1 MFSSSD
7 YGTTS
12 WELIVRVD
20 HQYEEEQKEFTL
32 RVSGD
37 LHIGGVMLKLV
48 EQINIAR
55 DWSDFALWWE
65 QKHCWLLK
73 THWTLDKCGI
83 QADAR
88 LLFTPQHKM
97 LRLRLPNMKTV
108 RLRVSFSSVVFK
120 AVSDI
125 CKTLNIRRSEELSL
139 LKPSDDYFKK
149 KKKKEKS
156 NREPIIEDIL
166 NLDNSVTISGSP
178 VSPGLYS
185 KTMTPIYDP
194 VNGTPVSSTITW
206 FSDSPLTEQSCN
218 ILAFSQ
224 PSRSPETL
232 AEMFQPRSLVDKAK
246 LNAGWL
252 DSSRSLMEQGIQED
266 EKLLLRFKYYT
277 FFDLNPKYDAVR
289 INQLYEQAR
298 WSILLEEI
306 DCTEEE
312 MLIFAA
318 LQYHISKLSL
328 SAETMD
334 FTNESEV
341 DEVEA
346 ALSNL
351 EVTLEGGKSEN
362 ILEDITDIPK
372 LADNLRLFRSKKL
385 TLKTFKQYWFV
396 FKDTSIAYF
405 KNQDLEQGEPL
416 ERLYLRGCEVV
427 PDVNVS
433 GRKFG
438 IKLLIP
444 VADGMNEV
452 YLRCDNEN
460 QYARWMAACVLAS
473 KGKTMAD
480 SSYWPE
486 VNNILSFLKMKNR
499 NTSSQAPS
507 DPECMDMKPE
517 CFVSPR
523 CAKKYKSKQLAARI
537 LEAHQNVAQMSL
549 VEAKLRFIQAWQSLP
564 EFGLTYYIVRF
575 KGSKK
580 DDLLGVS
587 YNRLIRIDMATG
599 DPITTWRFANMKQ
612 WNVNWEIRQVAIDF
626 DQNLSFAFTCR
637 SADCKIVHEYIGG
650 YIFLST
656 RSKDQNETLDEELFH
671 KLTGGQE

>member
-1 MFSSSD
+1 MMLSSSD
-7 YGTTS
+7 FASGS
-12 WELIVRVD
+12 WELVVRVD
-20 HQYEEEQKEFTL
+20 HPNEEEQKDVTL

-37 LHIGGVMLKLV
+37 LHIGGLMLKLV
-48 EQINIAR
+48 EQINIAQ

-73 THWTLDKCGI
+73 THWTLDKYGV
-83 QADAR
+83 QADAK

-97 LRLRLPNMKTV
+97 LRLRLPNVKTV
-108 RLRVSFSSVVFK
+108 RLRVSFSAVVFK

-125 CKTLNIRRSEELSL
+125 CK
-139 LKPSDDYFKK
+139 
-149 KKKKEKS
+149 
-156 NREPIIEDIL
+156 IL
-166 NLDNSVTISGSP
+166 I
-178 VSPGLYS
+178 SPGLYS
-185 KTMTPIYDP
+185 KTMTPTYDP
-194 VNGTPVSSTITW
+194 VSGTPASSTMTW
-206 FSDSPLTEQSCN
+206 FSDSPLTEQNCST
-218 ILAFSQ
+218 LAFSQ
-224 PSRSPETL
+224 PPQSPEAL
-232 AEMFQPRSLVDKAK
+232 ADMYQPRSLVDKAK

-252 DSSRSLMEQGIQED
+252 DSSRSLMEQGIQE
-266 EKLLLRFKYYT
+266 EEQLLLRFKYYT

-298 WSILLEEI
+298 WAILLEEI

-328 SAETMD
+328 SAETQD

-351 EVTLEGGKSEN
+351 EVTLEGGKADN
-362 ILEDITDIPK
+362 TLEDITDIPK
-372 LADNLRLFRSKKL
+372 LADNLKLFRPKKL
-385 TLKTFKQYWFV
+385 ILKAFKQYWFI

-405 KNQDLEQGEPL
+405 KNKELEQGEPVEKL
-416 ERLYLRGCEVV
+416 NLRGCEVV
-427 PDVNVS
+427 PDVNVA

-452 YLRCDNEN
+452 YLRCDHEN
-460 QYARWMAACVLAS
+460 QYAQWMAACILAS

-480 SSYWPE
+480 SSYQPE
-486 VNNILSFLKMKNR
+486 VLNILSFLRMKNR
-499 NTSSQAPS
+499 NSASQVAS
-507 DPECMDMKPE
+507 NLETMDMNPE

-523 CAKKYKSKQLAARI
+523 CAKKHKSKQLAARI
-537 LEAHQNVAQMSL
+537 LEAHQNVAQMPL

-564 EFGLTYYIVRF
+564 EFGLTYYLVRF

-580 DDLLGVS
+580 DDILGVS
-587 YNRLIRIDMATG
+587 YNRLIRIDAATG
-599 DPITTWRFANMKQ
+599 IPITTWRFTNMKQ
-612 WNVNWEIRQVAIDF
+612 WNVNWEIRQVAIEF
-626 DQNLSFAFTCR
+626 DQNVSIAFTCL

-656 RSKDQNETLDEELFH
+656 RSKDQNETLDEDLFH

>member
-1 MFSSSD
+1 MLSSTDFASA
-7 YGTTS
+7 S
-12 WELIVRVD
+12 WELVVRVD
-20 HQYEEEQKEFTL
+20 HPNEEEQKDVTL
-32 RVSGD
+32 RVAGD
-37 LHIGGVMLKLV
+37 LHVGGLMLKLV
-48 EQINIAR
+48 EQINVSQ

-73 THWTLDKCGI
+73 THWTLDKYGV
-83 QADAR
+83 QADAK

-97 LRLRLPNMKTV
+97 LRLRLPNVKTV
-108 RLRVSFSSVVFK
+108 RLRVSFSAVVFK

-125 CKTLNIRRSEELSL
+125 CK
-139 LKPSDDYFKK
+139 
-149 KKKKEKS
+149 
-156 NREPIIEDIL
+156 IL
-166 NLDNSVTISGSP
+166 I
-178 VSPGLYS
+178 SPGLYS
-185 KTMTPIYDP
+185 RTMTPTYDP
-194 VNGTPVSSTITW
+194 INGTPASSTMTW
-206 FSDSPLTEQSCN
+206 FSDSPLTEQNCS

-224 PSRSPETL
+224 PPQSPEAL
-232 AEMFQPRSLVDKAK
+232 ADMYQPRSLVDKTK

-266 EKLLLRFKYYT
+266 EQLLLRFKYYT

-298 WSILLEEI
+298 WAILLEEI

-312 MLIFAA
+312 MMIFAA

-328 SAETMD
+328 SAETQD
-334 FTNESEV
+334 FTHESEV

-351 EVTLEGGKSEN
+351 EVTLEGGKMDN
-362 ILEDITDIPK
+362 TLEDITDIPQ
-372 LADNLRLFRSKKL
+372 LADNLKLFRPKKL
-385 TLKTFKQYWFV
+385 ILKAFKQYWFI

-405 KNQDLEQGEPL
+405 KNKELEQGEPVEKL
-416 ERLYLRGCEVV
+416 NLRGCEVV
-427 PDVNVS
+427 PDVNVA

-452 YLRCDNEN
+452 YLRCDHEN
-460 QYARWMAACVLAS
+460 QYAQWMAACILAS

-480 SSYWPE
+480 SSYQPE
-486 VNNILSFLKMKNR
+486 VLNILSFLRMKNR
-499 NTSSQAPS
+499 NSASQVAS
-507 DPECMDMKPE
+507 NIETMDINPE

-523 CAKKYKSKQLAARI
+523 CAKKHKSKQLAARI
-537 LEAHQNVAQMSL
+537 LEAHQNVAQMPL

-564 EFGLTYYIVRF
+564 EFGLTYYLVRF

-580 DDLLGVS
+580 DDILGVS
-587 YNRLIRIDMATG
+587 YNRLIRIDATTG
-599 DPITTWRFANMKQ
+599 IPITTWRFTNMKQ
-612 WNVNWEIRQVAIDF
+612 WNVNWEIRQVAIEF
-626 DQNLSFAFTCR
+626 DQNVSIAFTCL

-656 RSKDQNETLDEELFH
+656 RSKDQNETLDEDLFH
-671 KLTGGQE
+671 KLTGGQD